1 MSNTKSITLSDEQQR
16 FIECAKKGQNIKV
29 SACIGSGKTTAI
41 QKLCDVLKG
50 KSILYLTYNK
60 LLKLDAQSKIKNKG
74 VVVQNYHGFAYNEL
88 KYNGVRCP
96 IQQLIKVYNEVK
108 PPISEY
114 FDVLILDEY
123 QDIDDEISKML
134 TYIKGILPN
143 VQIVA
148 VGDMEQKIYDYTD
161 LDIVKFMDE
170 FLDKHDEMTFSRCFR
185 LSKDYACKLGNAWN
199 KPIIGVNNN
208 CSIEK
213 MTKPEIIEYL
223 KTLDPGDVLCL
234 GARYG
239 DMVDVLNRL
248 ETECREK
255 YNKFTTYASIS
266 DRDKGRVDPRDD
278 VAIFTTFDSSKGLER
293 KVCIVFDFDDAYWET
308 RKKQPNVKYNILRNI
323 FLVAASRGKEK
334 IIFCTGGNKKML
346 EFDSISEPFETSQ
359 DYSAHPFDM
368 STMFDYKYKEDVARA
383 YACLD
388 IKQIETSDHTE
399 INIKSTDGL
408 IDMSPCIGI
417 FTEACF
423 FKNYD
428 IDKRIRF
435 QLSCDNKMF
444 RKEDMKELTFS
455 DLIRKIRYS
464 VYLNTKQ
471 RRYFTQSRKS
481 FVTPEDEEIIKGR
494 LSEFLTPECDT
505 QKHCSIKCEYLDANN
520 QEKVIELKGL
530 TDAIKD
536 DIIYEIKFIHDVAYE
551 NFLQLAS
558 YMLALDYEVGR
569 IWNIR
574 TNEMFEVRIKD
585 RDELLKNIIRCVTK
599 GTIQEF
605 SLIKEENCNVEVS
618 EIV

>member
-1 MSNTKSITLSDEQQR
+1 MSNTKSITLSDEQQQ

-88 KYNGVRCP
+88 KHNGIRCP

-134 TYIKGILPN
+134 TYIKEILPN

-161 LDIVKFMDE
+161 LDVVKFMDE
-170 FLDKHDEMTFSRCFR
+170 FLDKHNEMTFSRCFR
-185 LSKDYACKLGNAWN
+185 LSEDYACKLGNAWN

-213 MTKPEIIEYL
+213 MTKPEIVEYL

-248 ETECREK
+248 ETECRER

-293 KVCIVFDFDDAYWET
+293 KVCIVFDFDDAY
-308 RKKQPNVKYNILRNI
+308 
-323 FLVAASRGKEK
+323 
-334 IIFCTGGNKKML
+334 
-346 EFDSISEPFETSQ
+346 
-359 DYSAHPFDM
+359 
-368 STMFDYKYKEDVARA
+368 
-383 YACLD
+383 
-388 IKQIETSDHTE
+388 
-399 INIKSTDGL
+399 
-408 IDMSPCIGI
+408 
-417 FTEACF
+417 
-423 FKNYD
+423 
-428 IDKRIRF
+428 
-435 QLSCDNKMF
+435 
-444 RKEDMKELTFS
+444 
-455 DLIRKIRYS
+455 
-464 VYLNTKQ
+464 
-471 RRYFTQSRKS
+471 
-481 FVTPEDEEIIKGR
+481 
-494 LSEFLTPECDT
+494 
-505 QKHCSIKCEYLDANN
+505 
-520 QEKVIELKGL
+520 
-530 TDAIKD
+530 
-536 DIIYEIKFIHDVAYE
+536 
-551 NFLQLAS
+551 
-558 YMLALDYEVGR
+558 
-569 IWNIR
+569 
-574 TNEMFEVRIKD
+574 
-585 RDELLKNIIRCVTK
+585 
-599 GTIQEF
+599 
-605 SLIKEENCNVEVS
+605 
-618 EIV
+618 